1 MHLGGFS
8 SRAYALMLVLC
19 FIQDELTALSLRESC
34 IKHYLRSFQ
43 SVLSGVTPDKQWVC
57 FSRIL
62 VELLAL
68 L

>member
-1 MHLGGFS
+1 MHLGVFS
-8 SRAYALMLVLC
+8 SRVYALMLVLC

-43 SVLSGVTPDKQWVC
+43 SVLSGVTDKQWVC